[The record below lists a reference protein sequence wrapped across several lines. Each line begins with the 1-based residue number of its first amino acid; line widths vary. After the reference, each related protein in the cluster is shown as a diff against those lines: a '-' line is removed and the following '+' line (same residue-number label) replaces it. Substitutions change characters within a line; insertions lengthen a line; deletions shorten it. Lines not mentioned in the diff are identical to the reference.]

1 MLDKAKSAVT
11 EFYSYIRNKV
21 RWVKYVI
28 ADAPSFCKDLFNLKC
43 NQFTMRDCALKNF
56 AISYIDSNSQ
66 NALAIYKD
74 AEAKGDLKLMRE
86 YEYIHQVME
95 MYVEYLEKQKQF
107 LVKQKGMTNEEVG
120 KATAR
125 HPSLF
130 KRSAD
135 DSN

>member
-1 MLDKAKSAVT
+1 
-11 EFYSYIRNKV
+11 
-21 RWVKYVI
+21 
-28 ADAPSFCKDLFNLKC
+28 
-43 NQFTMRDCALKNF
+43 MRDCAMKNF

-107 LVKQKGMTNEEVG
+107 LVKQKGMTDEEVG
-120 KATAR
+120 KATTR

-135 DSN
+135 E